1 MGSNINITELP
12 EKRDRTITDCAGSG
26 HAPERT
32 YDIQDSLPTLPLH
45 REYISFLMDE
55 WSQQYDLTPSRL
67 RSSEVQDVPGVT
79 LWTFPLSW
87 NLHHP
92 NAMKASQR

>member
-1 MGSNINITELP
+1 MDPTSTSLSFPRRG
-12 EKRDRTITDCAGSG
+12 RTITDCTLAQGMLQSC
-26 HAPERT
+26 T

-92 NAMKASQR
+92 NAMKAS